1 MVRSTRENSSS
12 VDLGTL
18 YSTAFVAIE
27 AVEWRALR
35 IARVLA
41 GRPGGGEARR
51 RGGQEAGRPG
61 GGEARRPGGG
71 EAERREAGRP
81 GGGSGLTQIPASK
94 G

>member
-35 IARVLA
+35 IARELA
-41 GRPGGGEARR
+41 GRPGGGFSIAP
-51 RGGQEAGRPG
+51 ALH
-61 GGEARRPGGG
+61 
-71 EAERREAGRP
+71 
-81 GGGSGLTQIPASK
+81 LTAAMNTNAVR
-94 G
+94 